1 MKQIGKHF
9 TLGLLIAAAGVTVL
23 AQPEINFDSTPNF
36 LKLPDKLNF
45 GEVAGAA
52 TNSKG
57 HVYVFTRTGDAY
69 ATIGTSRTFTHGGG
83 RLFEFDQ
90 AGAYVREIGQGLYGF
105 LWPESVKVD
114 PQDNIWL
121 VDRGASLVIKFDPS
135 GQVAMVMGRKP
146 EAVSVGAAARGGAPA
161 GAGRGAEAAAAGRGA
176 AEAPAAGR
184 GAAGGGRGA
193 AVPGGTPGDLF
204 GQPTDVA
211 WDAAGNIYVADGY
224 RNSRI
229 AKYDKSGKWI
239 KGWGTKGAELGQ
251 LDIPRSIALDAQGNV
266 YVAEL
271 GNKRIQVFDGEGTSK
286 RSILAIGTPRAI
298 CITPGP
304 HQYIYSSNSSEP
316 TAPFDNGEFYKM
328 ELDGTKVGQ
337 FGHGGKS
344 MKEFGTVNSIDCR
357 KPTELV
363 VGELTNWRVQKLTL
377 K

>member
-1 MKQIGKHF
+1 MKSF
-9 TLGLLIAAAGVTVL
+9 NLALLAALAGVAF
-23 AQPEINFDSTPNF
+23 AQPEINFDSAPNF
-36 LKLPDKLNF
+36 LKLPDKIYL
-45 GEVAGAA
+45 GEAAGAA

-57 HVYVFTRTGDAY
+57 HVFVFTRTGDAY

-90 AGAYVREIGQGLYGF
+90 TGAYVREIGVGLYGF
-105 LWPESVKVD
+105 LFPESVKVD
-114 PQDNIWL
+114 PQDNIWV
-121 VDRGASLVIKFDPS
+121 VDRGSSLVIKFDPS

-146 EAVSVGAAARGGAPA
+146 EAITVGTPGRGAGAP
-161 GAGRGAEAAAAGRGA
+161 GAGRGADAPAGRGGAEAPAAAGRGA
-176 AEAPAAGR
+176 
-184 GAAGGGRGA
+184 GGGRGP
-193 AVPGGTPGDLF
+193 VGPGGTPGDLF

-229 AKYDKSGKWI
+229 AKYDKNGKWI
-239 KGWGTKGAELGQ
+239 KGWGIKGAELGQ
-251 LDIPRSIALDAQGNV
+251 LDVPHSIALDAQGNV

-298 CITPGP
+298 CIAPGA
-304 HQYIYSSNSSEP
+304 HQYLYSSNSSEP
-316 TAPFDNGEFYKM
+316 TAPFDNGEIYKL
-328 ELDGTKVGQ
+328 ELDGTIVGK
-337 FGHGGKS
+337 FGHGGKA

-357 KPTELV
+357 KPNELI
-363 VGELTNWRVQKLTL
+363 VGETTNWRVQKLTL